1 MEKNCKTCKHQY
13 RSATDY
19 PCNSC
24 CHVSPGFNTN
34 HYEPSHPVSQGY
46 TTCTGIINANGRC
59 SVYGQEAI
67 STSYQC
73 GRLIP
78 INAASD
84 ITPDLCCGMYTTPA
98 EKVERFE
105 KVEVKTEDDLPKVA
119 GSYIA
124 CLRNGSIYE
133 DYKFIGIDNTF
144 PDTNH
149 WMRHIKWWLRPVK

>member
-1 MEKNCKTCKHQY
+1 MEKKYKKACGYC
-13 RSATDY
+13 SATGFVRNPDLSIATAVLTIACPVCGGNKTVEVTETY
-19 PCNSC
+19 PD
-24 CHVSPGFNTN
+24 T
-34 HYEPSHPVSQGY
+34 
-46 TTCTGIINANGRC
+46 
-59 SVYGQEAI
+59 
-67 STSYQC
+67 
-73 GRLIP
+73 
-78 INAASD
+78 
-84 ITPDLCCGMYTTPA
+84 TPDLCCGMYTPPA

>member
-1 MEKNCKTCKHQY
+1 MEKNCKTCELSKTYKSNSIHCRNCKADNY
-13 RSATDY
+13 SRYDPMY
-19 PCNSC
+19 P
-24 CHVSPGFNTN
+24 P
-34 HYEPSHPVSQGY
+34 
-46 TTCTGIINANGRC
+46 
-59 SVYGQEAI
+59 
-67 STSYQC
+67 
-73 GRLIP
+73 
-78 INAASD
+78 
-84 ITPDLCCGMYTTPA
+84 PA